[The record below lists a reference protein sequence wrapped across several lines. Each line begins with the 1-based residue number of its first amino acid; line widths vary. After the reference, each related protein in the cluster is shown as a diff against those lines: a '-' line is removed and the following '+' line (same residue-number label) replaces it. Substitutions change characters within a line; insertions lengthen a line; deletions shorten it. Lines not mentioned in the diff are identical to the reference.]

1 MSGMISTFGGYDDQY
16 VGASEVIFDN
26 GDIMVGGPLEQTYGS
41 RETGS
46 RYEYLFNVAANISD
60 FVYIGATLGLT
71 SLDYNYN
78 DYFVEQ
84 AIDPSDFDITL
95 DNNDKMYFKNNGEL
109 MELSNQEMIDSI
121 SWAGKRSFITNGKSY
136 LEKVNLDNGTCYI
149 AWRIKNVNVGSAGAY
164 GTTTQGK
171 VESISVRSLG
181 VFSATD
187 AASHSGDVFQQKNA
201 NEYYLPIDGKLKKVT
216 NLKHLYKL
224 YPEHKDAIKEYVDKE
239 KIKMNEPLSVLQV
252 LNYCMGLK

>member
-1 MSGMISTFGGYDDQY
+1 MKNLSFFFLFSFYALSATAQAYDPLF
-16 VGASEVIFDN
+16 IF
-26 GDIMVGGPLEQTYGS
+26 EQFANAKIHFKNRSVT
-41 RETGS
+41 
-46 RYEYLFNVAANISD
+46 VA
-60 FVYIGATLGLT
+60 TM
-71 SLDYNYN
+71 NY
-78 DYFVEQ
+78 DAV
-84 AIDPSDFDITL
+84 
-95 DNNDKMYFKNNGEL
+95 NDKTYFKNNGDL

-224 YPEHKDAIKEYVDKE
+224 YPEHKDAIKEYADKE

>member
-1 MSGMISTFGGYDDQY
+1 MKNLSFFFLFSFYALVTTAQAYDPLF
-16 VGASEVIFDN
+16 IF
-26 GDIMVGGPLEQTYGS
+26 EQFSNAKIHFKNRSVT
-41 RETGS
+41 
-46 RYEYLFNVAANISD
+46 VA
-60 FVYIGATLGLT
+60 TM
-71 SLDYNYN
+71 NY
-78 DYFVEQ
+78 DAV
-84 AIDPSDFDITL
+84 
-95 DNNDKMYFKNNGEL
+95 NDKMYFKNNGEL

-149 AWRIKNVNVGSAGAY
+149 AWRIRNVNVGSAGAY

-201 NEYYLPIDGKLKKVT
+201 NEYYLPIDGKLKKIT

-224 YPEHKDAIKEYVDKE
+224 YPVHKDAIKEYADKE

>member
-1 MSGMISTFGGYDDQY
+1 MKNLSFFFLFSFYALVTTAQAYDPLF
-16 VGASEVIFDN
+16 IF
-26 GDIMVGGPLEQTYGS
+26 EQFSNAKIHFKNRSVT
-41 RETGS
+41 
-46 RYEYLFNVAANISD
+46 VA
-60 FVYIGATLGLT
+60 TM
-71 SLDYNYN
+71 NY
-78 DYFVEQ
+78 DAV
-84 AIDPSDFDITL
+84 
-95 DNNDKMYFKNNGEL
+95 NDKMYFKNNGEL

-149 AWRIKNVNVGSAGAY
+149 AWRIRNVNVGSAGAY

-224 YPEHKDAIKEYVDKE
+224 YPEHKDAIKEYADKE

>member
-1 MSGMISTFGGYDDQY
+1 MKILSFFFLFSFYALVTTAQAYDPLF
-16 VGASEVIFDN
+16 IF
-26 GDIMVGGPLEQTYGS
+26 EQFSNAKIHFKNRSVT
-41 RETGS
+41 
-46 RYEYLFNVAANISD
+46 VAAM
-60 FVYIGATLGLT
+60 
-71 SLDYNYN
+71 NY
-78 DYFVEQ
+78 DAV
-84 AIDPSDFDITL
+84 
-95 DNNDKMYFKNNGEL
+95 NDKMYFKNNGEL

-224 YPEHKDAIKEYVDKE
+224 YPEHKDAIKEYADKE

>member
-1 MSGMISTFGGYDDQY
+1 MKNLSFFFLFSFYALVTTAQAYDPLF
-16 VGASEVIFDN
+16 IF
-26 GDIMVGGPLEQTYGS
+26 EQFSNAKIHFKNRSVT
-41 RETGS
+41 
-46 RYEYLFNVAANISD
+46 VAAM
-60 FVYIGATLGLT
+60 
-71 SLDYNYN
+71 NY
-78 DYFVEQ
+78 DAV
-84 AIDPSDFDITL
+84 
-95 DNNDKMYFKNNGEL
+95 NDKMYFKNNGEL

-121 SWAGKRSFITNGKSY
+121 SWASKRSFITNGKSY

-149 AWRIKNVNVGSAGAY
+149 AWRIKNVDVGSAGAY

-224 YPEHKDAIKEYVDKE
+224 YPEHKDAIKEYADKE

>member
-1 MSGMISTFGGYDDQY
+1 MKNLSFFFLFSFYALVTTAQAYDPLF
-16 VGASEVIFDN
+16 IF
-26 GDIMVGGPLEQTYGS
+26 EQFSNAKIHFKNRSVT
-41 RETGS
+41 
-46 RYEYLFNVAANISD
+46 VAAM
-60 FVYIGATLGLT
+60 
-71 SLDYNYN
+71 NY
-78 DYFVEQ
+78 DAV
-84 AIDPSDFDITL
+84 
-95 DNNDKMYFKNNGEL
+95 NDKMYFKNNGEL

-121 SWAGKRSFITNGKSY
+121 SWAGKRSFITNRKSY

-224 YPEHKDAIKEYVDKE
+224 YPEHKDAIKEYADKE

>member
-1 MSGMISTFGGYDDQY
+1 MKNLSFFFLFSFYALTATAQAYDPLF
-16 VGASEVIFDN
+16 IF
-26 GDIMVGGPLEQTYGS
+26 EQFSNAKIHFKNRSVT
-41 RETGS
+41 
-46 RYEYLFNVAANISD
+46 VAAM
-60 FVYIGATLGLT
+60 
-71 SLDYNYN
+71 NY
-78 DYFVEQ
+78 DAV
-84 AIDPSDFDITL
+84 
-95 DNNDKMYFKNNGEL
+95 NDKMYFKNNGEL

-224 YPEHKDAIKEYVDKE
+224 YPEHKDAIKEYADKE

>member
-1 MSGMISTFGGYDDQY
+1 MKNLSFFFLFSFYALSATAQAYDPLF
-16 VGASEVIFDN
+16 IF
-26 GDIMVGGPLEQTYGS
+26 EQFANAKIHFKNRSVT
-41 RETGS
+41 
-46 RYEYLFNVAANISD
+46 VA
-60 FVYIGATLGLT
+60 TM
-71 SLDYNYN
+71 NY
-78 DYFVEQ
+78 DAV
-84 AIDPSDFDITL
+84 
-95 DNNDKMYFKNNGEL
+95 NDKMYFKNNGEL

-149 AWRIKNVNVGSAGAY
+149 GWRIKNVNVGSAGAY

-187 AASHSGDVFQQKNA
+187 ATSHSGDVFQQKNA
-201 NEYYLPIDGKLKKVT
+201 NEYYLPIDGKLKKIT

-224 YPEHKDAIKEYVDKE
+224 YPAHKDAIKEYADKE

>member
-1 MSGMISTFGGYDDQY
+1 MKNLSFFFLFSFYALSATAQAYDPLF
-16 VGASEVIFDN
+16 IF
-26 GDIMVGGPLEQTYGS
+26 EQFANAKIHFKNRSVT
-41 RETGS
+41 
-46 RYEYLFNVAANISD
+46 VA
-60 FVYIGATLGLT
+60 TM
-71 SLDYNYN
+71 NY
-78 DYFVEQ
+78 DAV
-84 AIDPSDFDITL
+84 
-95 DNNDKMYFKNNGEL
+95 NDKMYFKNNGEL

-121 SWAGKRSFITNGKSY
+121 SWAGKRCFITQGKNY

-149 AWRIKNVNVGSAGAY
+149 GWRIKNVNVGSAGAY

-201 NEYYLPIDGKLKKVT
+201 NEYYLPIDGKLKKIT

-224 YPEHKDAIKEYVDKE
+224 YPAHKDSIKEYADKE

>member
-1 MSGMISTFGGYDDQY
+1 MKNLSFFFLFSFYALVTTAQAYDPLF
-16 VGASEVIFDN
+16 IF
-26 GDIMVGGPLEQTYGS
+26 EQFSNAKIHFKNRSVT
-41 RETGS
+41 
-46 RYEYLFNVAANISD
+46 VAAM
-60 FVYIGATLGLT
+60 
-71 SLDYNYN
+71 NY
-78 DYFVEQ
+78 DAV
-84 AIDPSDFDITL
+84 
-95 DNNDKMYFKNNGEL
+95 NDKMYFKNNGEL

-201 NEYYLPIDGKLKKVT
+201 NEYYLPIDGKFMKVT

-224 YPEHKDAIKEYVDKE
+224 YPEHKDAIKEYADKE

>member
-1 MSGMISTFGGYDDQY
+1 MKNLSFFFLFSFYALVATAQAYDPLF
-16 VGASEVIFDN
+16 IF
-26 GDIMVGGPLEQTYGS
+26 EQFTNAKIHFKNRS
-41 RETGS
+41 VT
-46 RYEYLFNVAANISD
+46 VA
-60 FVYIGATLGLT
+60 TM
-71 SLDYNYN
+71 NY
-78 DYFVEQ
+78 DAV
-84 AIDPSDFDITL
+84 
-95 DNNDKMYFKNNGEL
+95 NDKMYFKNNGEL

-149 AWRIKNVNVGSAGAY
+149 GWRIKNVNVGSAGAY

-187 AASHSGDVFQQKNA
+187 ATSHSGDVFQQKNA
-201 NEYYLPIDGKLKKVT
+201 NEYYLPIDGKLKKIT

-224 YPEHKDAIKEYVDKE
+224 YPAHKDAIKEYADKE

>member
-1 MSGMISTFGGYDDQY
+1 MKNLSFFFLFSFYALVTTAQAYDPLF
-16 VGASEVIFDN
+16 IF
-26 GDIMVGGPLEQTYGS
+26 EQFSNAKIHFKNRSVT
-41 RETGS
+41 
-46 RYEYLFNVAANISD
+46 VAAM
-60 FVYIGATLGLT
+60 
-71 SLDYNYN
+71 NY
-78 DYFVEQ
+78 DAV
-84 AIDPSDFDITL
+84 
-95 DNNDKMYFKNNGEL
+95 NDKMYFKNNGEL

-201 NEYYLPIDGKLKKVT
+201 NEYYLPIDGKFKKVT

-224 YPEHKDAIKEYVDKE
+224 YPEHKDAIKEYADKE